1 MELHHRTPPTTA
13 EVVTL
18 IYLRIL
24 SYPQEGEMSENF
36 KYLWLVIGDHNCVS
50 DFQNSLILI
59 ADEFLDPGI
68 ILAEVT
74 DVALRQKFPV
84 GGKDGHR

>member
-1 MELHHRTPPTTA
+1 MIEPRELFFLSCSTVATA
-13 EVVTL
+13 HGVVL
-18 IYLRIL
+18 
-24 SYPQEGEMSENF
+24 MSGVAG
-36 KYLWLVIGDHNCVS
+36 LVLVIGDHNGVS

-59 ADEFLDPGI
+59 ADEFLYPGI

-74 DVALRQKFPV
+74 NVGFRQKFPV

>member
-1 MELHHRTPPTTA
+1 MTNESAP
-13 EVVTL
+13 
-18 IYLRIL
+18 L
-24 SYPQEGEMSENF
+24 SPSAVAG
-36 KYLWLVIGDHNCVS
+36 LVLVIGDHNCVS

-59 ADEFLDPGI
+59 ADVFLDPGI

-74 DVALRQKFPV
+74 DVALSQKFPV